1 MSVRESVKY
10 QCNQCAHKASQKG
23 HLKRHKMS
31 VHDGVKYQCNQC
43 DYKAS
48 QQSNLNPTRGRGG
61 QILPA
66 LKKNGDFWH
75 LL

>member
-48 QQSNLNPTRGRGG
+48 QQSNLKT
-61 QILPA
+61 
-66 LKKNGDFWH
+66 
-75 LL
+75 